1 MSETK
6 IGKEAQLFFAILN
19 NIKDSKLTKDVDW
32 EKVAV
37 EANYKTGSC
46 AKVRWGQI
54 RRDREKKAA
63 GDGGEASESP
73 KATKTKDAAK
83 APKAKTPKADTKSKV
98 AKAPKTPTGKGKK
111 AVAKGKV
118 AKEDDADEDE
128 FADAPEEADDDIAAG
143 EDDEVKDEKK

>member
-19 NIKDSKLTKDVDW
+19 NMKDSKLTKDVDW
-32 EKVAV
+32 EKVAA

-54 RRDREKKAA
+54 RRDREKKA
-63 GDGGEASESP
+63 GDGETSESP

-98 AKAPKTPTGKGKK
+98 AKAPKAPTGKGKK

-118 AKEDDADEDE
+118 AKKEDVDEDE

-143 EDDEVKDEKK
+143 EDDEVKDEQK